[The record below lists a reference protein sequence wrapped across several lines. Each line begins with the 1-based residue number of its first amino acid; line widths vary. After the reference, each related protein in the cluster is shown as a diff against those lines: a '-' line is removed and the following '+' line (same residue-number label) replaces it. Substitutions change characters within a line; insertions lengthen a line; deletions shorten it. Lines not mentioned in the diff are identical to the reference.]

1 MISYKQKKYKEALGY
16 QREAIKLC
24 RPEASYW
31 VTETILT
38 NLAHTYRKLKDYK
51 SSIKELEQC
60 VCLNST
66 NPQTYFS
73 LGFVYHLHEQVNK
86 AISYYHK
93 SLKYKHDN
101 QFAQ

>member
-1 MISYKQKKYKEALGY
+1 M
-16 QREAIKLC
+16 
-24 RPEASYW
+24 
-31 VTETILT
+31 TETILT
-38 NLAHTYRKLKDYK
+38 NLSHTYRKLKDYK

-73 LGFVYHLHEQVNK
+73 LGFVYHLNDQVNK

-101 QFAQ
+101 QFAQEMLSRALADASELPWESVYSS